1 MRLTT
6 YTENQKIEAVKLW
19 LVVGNLTHTAAALKI
34 PYETLKTWRYS
45 DWWEKLAVEIKAE
58 GRIELSAKLKKIAE
72 KALEATLDR
81 IENGDWQMSPTG
93 ELVRR
98 PVAAAVVSK
107 IATDAISKAEE
118 LERVPETTSLQS
130 VNDRLKSLAQNFE
143 SFSKKVRK
151 VEVIDVEDNYAV
163 HDQRETGLQEGAT
176 VGENQGNP
184 PREGPSSPGSSPPG
198 GGEDDGKPS

>member
-6 YTENQKIEAVKLW
+6 YTQNQKIEAVKLW
-19 LVVGNLTHTAAALKI
+19 LVVGNLTQTAAALKI
-34 PYETLKTWRYS
+34 PYDTVKQWRYS

-58 GRIELSAKLKKIAE
+58 GRMEMGAKLKKIAE
-72 KALEATLDR
+72 RALDATLDR

-118 LERVPETTSLQS
+118 LEKTPETTSLQS
-130 VNDRLKSLAQNFE
+130 VNDRLKALALNFE
-143 SFSKKVRK
+143 KFSKKIHK
-151 VEVIDVEDNYAV
+151 IDVIDVVDLNEEPVIESN
-163 HDQRETGLQEGAT
+163 T
-176 VGENQGNP
+176 
-184 PREGPSSPGSSPPG
+184 
-198 GGEDDGKPS
+198 

>member
-6 YTENQKIEAVKLW
+6 YTQNQKIEAVKLW
-19 LVVGNLTHTAAALKI
+19 LVVGNLTQTAAALKI
-34 PYETLKTWRYS
+34 PYDTVKQWRYS

-58 GRIELSAKLKKIAE
+58 GRMEMGAKLKKIAE
-72 KALEATLDR
+72 RALDATLDR

-118 LERVPETTSLQS
+118 LEKAPETTSLQS
-130 VNDRLKSLAQNFE
+130 VNDRLKALALNFE
-143 SFSKKVRK
+143 KFSKKIHK
-151 VEVIDVEDNYAV
+151 IDVIDVEEIHTNDM
-163 HDQRETGLQEGAT
+163 E
-176 VGENQGNP
+176 
-184 PREGPSSPGSSPPG
+184 S
-198 GGEDDGKPS
+198 

>member
-6 YTENQKIEAVKLW
+6 YTENQKLEAVKLW
-19 LVVGNLTHTAAALKI
+19 LVVGNLHQTAAALKI
-34 PYETLKTWRYS
+34 PYDTVKTWRYS
-45 DWWEKLAVEIKAE
+45 DWWEKLAVEIKSE
-58 GRIELSAKLKKIAE
+58 GRMELSARLKKIAE

-107 IATDAISKAEE
+107 IATDAIQKVEE

-151 VEVIDVEDNYAV
+151 VEVIDVEWKDPAIDVGASSEKLESPMATPEN
-163 HDQRETGLQEGAT
+163 GAT
-176 VGENQGNP
+176 VATNMDTLP
-184 PREGPSSPGSSPPG
+184 T
-198 GGEDDGKPS
+198 